1 MKKAYVITK
10 GYYSDYRICAVT
22 LDEEIAKK
30 LKIKFDD
37 SMNEANI
44 EIYDLDEYN
53 KDNVDYNSYSVRF
66 NFAGDIQEVRVN
78 PDDYEERIYEKYGL
92 VVELRAKDINSAIK
106 IAAER
111 RAMWLAQKE
120 GI

>member
-22 LDEEIAKK
+22 LDKDIAEK
-30 LKIKFDD
+30 LRKKFDD
-37 SMNEANI
+37 DMSEANI
-44 EIYDLDEYN
+44 EEYDLDKYN
-53 KDNVDYNSYSVRF
+53 KDNVDYNSYSVKF
-66 NFAGDIQEVRVN
+66 NFAGDIQEIRVN
-78 PDDYEERIYEKYGL
+78 SEECDECIYEKYGL
-92 VVELRAKDINSAIK
+92 VVDLRAKDINSAIK

-111 RAMWLAQKE
+111 RAMWLAKKE